1 MIYGTVEFVPVTTG
15 LAPGAATVAVAAL
28 VCAIVLVRA
37 APAGRPPGTGRGYRA
52 LGFAA
57 PSVAAG
63 LAAAAGTAR
72 LAPGVSTMP
81 LAGPVAVGASAA
93 IVCALAGLLAQPG
106 VAGAGRAL
114 QRHLLDGFVVAA
126 SFFYTS
132 WTLLIEPMHRQY
144 LHGSV
149 PFRLTLRCLVVAGPT
164 LVGIVAIGVLVAVA
178 VKVPP
183 ARRLCLLAI
192 PPIAL
197 VAALSATVFF
207 DSASLL
213 LTGSMAYALAVTGLA
228 VAVRTHAARAEA
240 DTAPAGTLAVPADPA
255 STRADPASTRAD
267 PASTR
272 ADAAV
277 VSVETSARTDAAATG
292 AETVATRSDA
302 ASGAAASGAAASGA
316 AASGAAASGA
326 AASGAAASE
335 AAVATTRPEPTPAEP
350 HGGLALSL
358 GFVGLAL
365 VACVIRMIFFD
376 TAIDSISV
384 GTAVALGAALAAQ
397 QALARVD
404 LRRTTQRLQ
413 RSEAHFRSMAYTDA
427 LTGLANRRQLLVTLA
442 EEAVGGPACMLLAID
457 LDGFKNIN
465 DTRGHDV
472 GDSVLVEVA
481 RRLRTNLRPGDLA
494 VRMGGDE
501 FAVLM
506 WGGPVEAKAVADRIH
521 GVLCQPY
528 DLDVGSVFLSA
539 SVGLAG
545 CATAETIE
553 GLIRNADVALRFAK
567 QRGKHRV
574 EQYDLAYDQW
584 LRRRTELEH
593 ELRGAVDRGELML
606 VYQPIV
612 HLPTGRVAGVEAL
625 LRWHHP
631 GLGTVPPD
639 EFIPLAE
646 DAGLISGLG
655 TFVLDEACHQL
666 SRWLSDGHEIYLAV
680 NVSVRE
686 LHNPEY
692 ATQVSGVLRRHRV
705 PPERLVVEVTEH
717 AVALDI
723 QQLVDRLTALRAAG
737 VRVAL
742 DDFGSGYSSLGQLRT
757 LPVDI
762 LKIDRALTAPAGL
775 APVRFAPPL
784 ADVVVQLGNRLGL
797 DVVAEG
803 ITEEGQHKVLEEAG
817 CRYAQGDLF
826 GRPMPAERVE
836 ALFGVEPVAPKPRE
850 PEGTAQNVGPV
861 DSGHE
866 MRQS

>member
-15 LAPGAATVAVAAL
+15 LAPGAAIVAVAAL

-37 APAGRPPGTGRGYRA
+37 ARTKDADHRYRRSYLAFGLALPA
-52 LGFAA
+52 
-57 PSVAAG
+57 VAVG

-72 LAPGVSTMP
+72 VVHGVSTVP
-81 LAGPVAVGASAA
+81 LAGVVALGASVA
-93 IVCALAGLLAQPG
+93 IGCTLAGVLTLPG
-106 VAGAGRAL
+106 VAGASRVL
-114 QRHLLDGFVVAA
+114 QRHLLDGFVVAT
-126 SFFYTS
+126 SFFYVT
-132 WTLLIEPMHRQY
+132 WTLLIEPMHREY
-144 LHGSV
+144 LNGPV
-149 PFRLTLRCLVVAGPT
+149 PFRLTLRCLVVAGPA
-164 LVGIVAIGVLVAVA
+164 LAGIIAIGVLIAVA
-178 VKVPP
+178 VKSPP
-183 ARRLCLLAI
+183 SRRAGLLAM
-192 PPIAL
+192 PSIAL

-207 DSASLL
+207 DSVPLL
-213 LTGSMAYALAVTGLA
+213 LAACLAGGLATVGLA
-228 VAVRTHAARAEA
+228 VAVRPATTPAAMAA
-240 DTAPAGTLAVPADPA
+240 QPA
-255 STRADPASTRAD
+255 
-267 PASTR
+267 
-272 ADAAV
+272 ADA
-277 VSVETSARTDAAATG
+277 
-292 AETVATRSDA
+292 
-302 ASGAAASGAAASGA
+302 
-316 AASGAAASGA
+316 
-326 AASGAAASE
+326 
-335 AAVATTRPEPTPAEP
+335 P

-358 GFVGLAL
+358 GFVGLAVL
-365 VACVIRMIFFD
+365 ACLIRMIFFD
-376 TAIDSISV
+376 APIDSISV
-384 GTAVALGAALAAQ
+384 GTAAALGAALAAQ

-404 LRRTTQRLQ
+404 LRRTTDRLQ

-442 EEAVGGPACMLLAID
+442 EEAVGGPACVLLAID

-506 WGGPVEAKAVADRIH
+506 WGRPTEAKVVADRIH

-545 CATAETIE
+545 CATATTLE

-606 VYQPIV
+606 VYQPVV

-631 GLGTVPPD
+631 QLGTVAPD

-646 DAGLISGLG
+646 DSGLISGLG
-655 TFVLDEACHQL
+655 EFVLHEACHQL

-692 ATQVSGVLRRHRV
+692 AAQVAEVLRRHRV

-717 AVALDI
+717 AVALDV
-723 QQLVDRLTALRAAG
+723 QQLVDLLTALRAAG

-762 LKIDRALTAPAGL
+762 LKIDRALIAPTGT

-803 ITEEGQHKVLEEAG
+803 ITEEGQHKVLEDAG

-836 ALFGVEPVAPKPRE
+836 ALFGLEPVPIRHRVTDE
-850 PEGTAQNVGPV
+850 DVHNVGSV

>member
-15 LAPGAATVAVAAL
+15 LAPAAVIVAVAAL
-28 VCAIVLVRA
+28 VCAIALVRA
-37 APAGRPPGTGRGYRA
+37 ARSTRTRSTDSRRSYLA
-52 LGFAA
+52 F
-57 PSVAAG
+57 G
-63 LAAAAGTAR
+63 LALPAVAVGLGAAAGTAR
-72 LAPGVSTMP
+72 VAQGVSTT
-81 LAGPVAVGASAA
+81 L
-93 IVCALAGLLAQPG
+93 LAGLVAIGTSVAIGCTLAG
-106 VAGAGRAL
+106 VLGLPSVANGGRAR
-114 QRHLLDGFVVAA
+114 QRHMLDGFVIAG
-126 SFFYTS
+126 SFFYVA

-149 PFRLTLRCLVVAGPT
+149 PFRLAIRCLVVAGPILIGT
-164 LVGIVAIGVLVAVA
+164 VAIGVLVAVA
-178 VKVPP
+178 VKSPP
-183 ARRLCLLAI
+183 ARRVCALAI
-192 PPIAL
+192 PPIVLA
-197 VAALSATVFF
+197 AALSAAVFF
-207 DSASLL
+207 DAAEALLAGSLL
-213 LTGSMAYALAVTGLA
+213 YAMAAAGLGF
-228 VAVRTHAARAEA
+228 AVRAA
-240 DTAPAGTLAVPADPA
+240 AGADPA
-255 STRADPASTRAD
+255 TL
-267 PASTR
+267 
-272 ADAAV
+272 
-277 VSVETSARTDAAATG
+277 
-292 AETVATRSDA
+292 
-302 ASGAAASGAAASGA
+302 
-316 AASGAAASGA
+316 
-326 AASGAAASE
+326 
-335 AAVATTRPEPTPAEP
+335 PEPVPDGSRGA
-350 HGGLALSL
+350 LALSL

-365 VACVIRMIFFD
+365 VACVIRMIFFE

-384 GTAVALGAALAAQ
+384 GTAVAVGAALAAQ
-397 QALARVD
+397 QALARID
-404 LRRTTQRLQ
+404 LRRTTERLQ

-427 LTGLANRRQLLVTLA
+427 LTELANRRQLLVTLA
-442 EEAVGGPACMLLAID
+442 DEAVGGPACMLLAID

-506 WGGPVEAKAVADRIH
+506 WGGPAEAKVVADRIH

-528 DLDVGSVFLSA
+528 EMDVGSVFLSA
-539 SVGLAG
+539 SIGLAG
-545 CATAETIE
+545 CATADTIE

-567 QRGKHRV
+567 QRGKQRV

-593 ELRGAVDRGELML
+593 ELRGAVERGELML

-631 GLGTVPPD
+631 RLGNVPPD

-646 DAGLISGLG
+646 DSGLINGLG

-686 LHNPEY
+686 LHDPGY
-692 ATQVSGVLRRHRV
+692 ATQVSEVLRRHRV

-717 AVALDI
+717 AVALDV

-836 ALFGVEPVAPKPRE
+836 ALFGVEPVTPRPPAPE
-850 PEGTAQNVGPV
+850 DNAQNMGQV